1 MTNYNTKQGQ
11 RHEFNLNGKKSI
23 KVNTDWVDESFN
35 LTLKELMLSE
45 KILIDGYPAKLV
57 TKSTELYNNINTK
70 QINYTLDFDF
80 NYNTI
85 NDVI

>member
-1 MTNYNTKQGQ
+1 
-11 RHEFNLNGKKSI
+11 LNGKKSI